1 MEHVS
6 IIFVFFF
13 ILSTSYSSSPFNLL
27 FFLHWQPNNI
37 LHILQW
43 KYLDIKLCV
52 GLLFYVHGLY
62 SFPFH
67 VLVGYFASVYAP
79 FTLFGAHNFFT
90 LSMVFAMLRMIVYRE
105 ALISTELCFCKC
117 NFLAKTKQ
125 NNIKFTQ
132 LDIKKT
138 KVSLFLQLIHVII
151 SHLIHSIMCM
161 KRKKG
166 RNKFHVVPSHFST
179 IGFCPNLN

>member
-1 MEHVS
+1 MKLLIASIQMFFVHSSILIFIKFFFMEQVS

-13 ILSTSYSSSPFNLL
+13 ILFTSYSSSPFNLL

-67 VLVGYFASVYAP
+67 VLVGYFASVCAP

-105 ALISTELCFCKC
+105 VLISTECCASVNVTF
-117 NFLAKTKQ
+117 
-125 NNIKFTQ
+125 
-132 LDIKKT
+132 
-138 KVSLFLQLIHVII
+138 
-151 SHLIHSIMCM
+151 
-161 KRKKG
+161 
-166 RNKFHVVPSHFST
+166 
-179 IGFCPNLN
+179 

>member
-52 GLLFYVHGLY
+52 GLLFCVHGLY

-67 VLVGYFASVYAP
+67 VLVGYFVSVCAP
-79 FTLFGAHNFFT
+79 FTLFSAHNFFL
-90 LSMVFAMLRMIVYRE
+90 LSMVFAMLRFSLPRSFDKYRV
-105 ALISTELCFCKC
+105 LCFCKC

-138 KVSLFLQLIHVII
+138 KVSLF
-151 SHLIHSIMCM
+151 SNWFTSS
-161 KRKKG
+161 
-166 RNKFHVVPSHFST
+166 FHILYIV
-179 IGFCPNLN
+179 